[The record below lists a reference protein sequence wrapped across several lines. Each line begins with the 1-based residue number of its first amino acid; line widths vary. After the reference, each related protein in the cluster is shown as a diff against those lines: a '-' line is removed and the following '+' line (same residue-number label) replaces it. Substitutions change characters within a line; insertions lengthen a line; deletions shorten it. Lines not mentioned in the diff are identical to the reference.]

1 MTPPAPRRKMV
12 KVGALTYAQ
21 LIKHL
26 LEGVHSCAELAELTG
41 LHYVTVLEYT
51 RELHRAGA
59 AHITAWGCDARGR
72 STLKIYQL
80 GQGKDAKRPARV
92 SAVARS
98 AAYRTKVRQL
108 DTLRRINGQSAQ

>member
-1 MTPPAPRRKMV
+1 MKAPRRKMV

-21 LIKHL
+21 LIKYM
-26 LEGVHSCAELAELTG
+26 LEGCHSCAELAELTG
-41 LHYVTVLEYT
+41 LHYVTVLEYA

-80 GQGKDAKRPARV
+80 GPGKDAKRPPRMP
-92 SAVARS
+92 SVART
-98 AAYRTKVRQL
+98 AAYRAKVKQL
-108 DTLRRINGQSAQ
+108 DITRRLHGQSGSV

>member
-21 LIKHL
+21 LIKYM
-26 LEGVHSCAELAELTG
+26 LEGEHACYELAELTG

-59 AHITAWGCDARGR
+59 AHIASWGCDTRGR
-72 STLKIYQL
+72 FTLKIYKL
-80 GQGKDAKRPARV
+80 GPGKDATRV
-92 SAVARS
+92 PRVPSVERS
-98 AAYRTKVRQL
+98 AAYRAKTRQL
-108 DTLRRINGQSAQ
+108 DITRRLHGQEP